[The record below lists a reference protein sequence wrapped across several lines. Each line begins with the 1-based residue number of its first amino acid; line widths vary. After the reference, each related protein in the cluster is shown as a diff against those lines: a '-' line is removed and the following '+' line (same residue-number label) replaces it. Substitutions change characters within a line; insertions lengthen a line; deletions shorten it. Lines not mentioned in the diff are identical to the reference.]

1 MITHINSDAR
11 CSIRELTSSVT
22 KRSPLAE
29 KSTFTVKDPDPRIMH
44 IGDVDIVMR
53 INRNTVRTIE
63 LTGTGALRS
72 YAFYNAAIGVELQEL
87 IGTSICQIYQTI

>member
-1 MITHINSDAR
+1 
-11 CSIRELTSSVT
+11 
-22 KRSPLAE
+22 
-29 KSTFTVKDPDPRIMH
+29 MH
-44 IGDVDIVMR
+44 IGDVDIIMR

-72 YAFYNAAIGVELQEL
+72 YAFYKAAIGVELQEL

>member
-1 MITHINSDAR
+1 
-11 CSIRELTSSVT
+11 
-22 KRSPLAE
+22 
-29 KSTFTVKDPDPRIMH
+29 MH
-44 IGDVDIVMR
+44 IGDVDIVMG